1 MPHLEHMALIVVA
14 VTSGAYV
21 GVGQNTKM
29 KTRKQSLLGLYLH
42 GVGLR
47 LTPAGLHALSPAMI
61 SVCVANTSAFFIP
74 STTRSTTTD
83 SA

>member
-1 MPHLEHMALIVVA
+1 MVVA
-14 VTSGAYV
+14 VTAGAYV
-21 GVGQNTKM
+21 GIGQNTKM

-42 GVGLR
+42 GVSLG

-74 STTRSTTTD
+74 STTRSATAD
-83 SA
+83 FARFSERAAL